1 MYPQEMV
8 IMSEQISARC
18 IFLAN
23 WKILTRA
30 HAPGYN
36 LFVNMALKRLP
47 YAADIAVCLPRRSTF
62 KLRGIVK
69 NIHQLSAANSLS
81 LVVSLDWCVNTLLCH
96 TTTAEKVLC
105 VLCRTS
111 SSSQKG
117 EGKLCIFFFSRHNCS
132 LCIRLNVIAALL
144 SRGAVPKRTNTKNL

>member
-1 MYPQEMV
+1 
-8 IMSEQISARC
+8 
-18 IFLAN
+18 
-23 WKILTRA
+23 
-30 HAPGYN
+30 
-36 LFVNMALKRLP
+36 MALKRLP

-69 NIHQLSAANSLS
+69 NIRQLSAANSLS

-96 TTTAEKVLC
+96 TMTAEKVLC
-105 VLCRTS
+105 VLCRT

-144 SRGAVPKRTNTKNL
+144 SRGAVPPNGQTQKTFKHFIKDSDELRG